1 MLHEFLTQFQT
12 PLHNPVLQFSLI
24 LFIILFAPILLNKLR
39 IPHLIG
45 LIIAGALIGPFGF
58 NFMLRDSSIQLYGTV
73 GLLYIMFLAG
83 LEIDLIDFK
92 KNSSKS
98 FVFGMFTF
106 SVPMTLA
113 FLAGFYLLF
122 PNIVGHKLETAIL
135 FASMLASHTLIT
147 YPIVSKFGVTR
158 NRAVGITAGGTII
171 TDTLAL
177 LILAVIVASTKG
189 ELDSV
194 FWTQL
199 SISLV
204 IFAAIIIFLFPI
216 VARWFFKKYN
226 DKILQYIF
234 VLAMVF
240 LGAFLAEV
248 AGIEGIIGAFLTG
261 LSLNK
266 LIPRTSSLMNRVE
279 FVGNALFIPIFL
291 IGVGMLINY
300 RAFLNDRE
308 TIIAGVVMTVVA
320 VAAKF
325 IAAWLTQKTFRMT
338 VDERRLIWGLSN
350 SQAAATLAAVMVGYN
365 IVLNQDAID
374 FAIANNLPAVEP
386 DRLLSEAIL
395 NGSILMILIS
405 CTISSFV
412 TQRGARNIALLNAT
426 SEDERNAEKVL
437 MPISAHTNI
446 PELINLFN
454 SFRGKNKKTDLYV
467 MHVHGGNSP
476 ANEKRGNQLLET
488 AAIDASG
495 ADNEVH
501 KILLASNNKVDAI
514 SNFVREH
521 GINNIIMAVDNET
534 DTDVFC
540 GPAIDAILARNLN
553 RSIILFKPV
562 NRLITHKRSIVIVPR
577 DAENEIGFAAWITK
591 LWDFAKNTGIKMIV
605 YCHAETMAYLQK
617 VQTIMPI
624 DVEFTIFDDFAD
636 YLVLAREIK
645 HDDFLIFVM
654 SHKDK
659 ESYNPT
665 MAKVPHSLRS
675 YFPQNSAMLIF
686 PTQAT
691 DVGENT
697 GDFQNTVINDSKFDD
712 VTKSITGIFRS

>member
-1 MLHEFLTQFQT
+1 MLHEFLSEFQT
-12 PLHNPVLQFSLI
+12 PLQNPVLQFSLI

-58 NFMLRDSSIQLYGTV
+58 EFMLRDESIKLYGTV

-83 LEIDLIDFK
+83 LEIDLVDFR

-98 FVFGMFTF
+98 LVFGIFTF
-106 SVPMTLA
+106 SIPMILA
-113 FLAGFYLLF
+113 FLAGYYLLF
-122 PNIVGHKLETAIL
+122 PFIEHKLATSIL

-189 ELDSV
+189 ELDTG

-199 SISLV
+199 TISLI

-291 IGVGMLINY
+291 IGVGMLIDY
-300 RAFLNDRE
+300 RAFLSDVD
-308 TIIAGVVMTVVA
+308 TIIAGAVMTVVA
-320 VAAKF
+320 VSAKF
-325 IAAWLTQKTFRMT
+325 IAAWITQKTFRMT

-365 IVLNQDAID
+365 IILN
-374 FAIANNLPAVEP
+374 PEAVAAGAEP

-437 MPISAHTNI
+437 MPISANTNI

-467 MHVHGGNSP
+467 MHIHGGNSL

-495 ADNEVH
+495 ADNEIH
-501 KILLASNNKVDAI
+501 KILLTSNNKVDAI
-514 SNFVREH
+514 SNFIRENR
-521 GINNIIMAVDNET
+521 INNMIMAIDNET
-534 DTDVFC
+534 DTDAFC
-540 GPAIDAILARNLN
+540 GPTIDAVLTRNPN
-553 RSIILFKPV
+553 CSIVLFKSV
-562 NRLITHKRSIVIVPR
+562 NRLITLKRSIVVVPR
-577 DAENEIGFAAWITK
+577 YAENEIGFAAWIAK
-591 LWDFAKNTGIKMIV
+591 LWDFSKNTGTKTII

-624 DVEFTIFDDFAD
+624 DVEFMMFDDFAD

-645 HDDFLIFVM
+645 NDDFLVFVM

-665 MAKVPHSLRS
+665 MAKVPQSLRS

-691 DVGENT
+691 DVAENT
-697 GDFQNTVINDSKFDD
+697 GDFQNAVINDSKFDD
-712 VTKSITGIFRS
+712 VTKSITGIFRN

>member
-1 MLHEFLTQFQT
+1 MLYEFLSEFLSEFQT
-12 PLHNPVLQFSLI
+12 PLQNPVLQFSLI

-92 KNSSKS
+92 KNSGKS
-98 FVFGMFTF
+98 LVFGLF
-106 SVPMTLA
+106 SFIIPLGLA
-113 FLAGFYLLF
+113 FLAGYYLLF
-122 PNIVGHKLETAIL
+122 PSLEHKMATSIL

-147 YPIVSKFGVTR
+147 YPIISKFGVTR

-189 ELDSV
+189 ELNTA
-194 FWTQL
+194 FWSQL
-199 SISLV
+199 GISLI

-240 LGAFLAEV
+240 LGAFLAEI

-300 RAFLNDRE
+300 KAFLNDIE
-308 TIIAGVVMTVVA
+308 TIIAGVVMTVVS
-320 VAAKF
+320 VSAKF

-338 VDERRLIWGLSN
+338 KDERRLIWGLSN

-365 IVLNQDAID
+365 IVLN
-374 FAIANNLPAVEP
+374 PEAVAAGAEP
-386 DRLLSEAIL
+386 ERLLNEAIL

-412 TQRGARNIALLNAT
+412 TQRGAKNIALLNAI
-426 SEDERNAEKVL
+426 SEDERNTEKML
-437 MPISAHTNI
+437 MPISTNTNI

-454 SFRGKNKKTDLYV
+454 SFQSKNKKTDLYV
-467 MHVHGGNSP
+467 MHIHKGNSP
-476 ANEKRGNQLLET
+476 TNEKRGNQLLET

-495 ADNEVH
+495 ADNEIH
-501 KILLASNNKVDAI
+501 KILLTSNNKVEA
-514 SNFVREH
+514 
-521 GINNIIMAVDNET
+521 INNFIRENNITNMIMAIDNET

-540 GPAIDAILARNLN
+540 GPTIDAVLAHNPN
-553 RSIILFKPV
+553 CSIVLFKPV
-562 NRLITHKRSIVIVPR
+562 NRLMTLKRSIVVVPR
-577 DAENEIGFAAWITK
+577 YAENEFGFAAWITK
-591 LWDFAKNTGIKMIV
+591 LWDFAKNTGIKTII

-617 VQTIMPI
+617 AQTIMPI
-624 DVEFTIFDDFAD
+624 DAEFIIFDDFAD
-636 YLVLAREIK
+636 YLVLAREVK
-645 HDDFLIFVM
+645 NDDFLVFVM

-665 MAKVPHSLRS
+665 MTKVPHSLRS

-691 DVGENT
+691 NVPENT
-697 GDFQNTVINDSKFDD
+697 GDFHNAVINTSQFDD
-712 VTKSITGIFRS
+712 ITKSITGIFRS

>member
-1 MLHEFLTQFQT
+1 MLYEFLTEFLTEFQT
-12 PLHNPVLQFSLI
+12 PLQNPVLQFSLI
-24 LFIILFAPILLNKLR
+24 LFIILFAPILLNKLH

-83 LEIDLIDFK
+83 LEIDMVDFK
-92 KNSSKS
+92 KNSGKS
-98 FVFGMFTF
+98 VVFGLFSFT
-106 SVPMTLA
+106 VPMVLA
-113 FLAGFYLLF
+113 FFAGYYLLF
-122 PNIVGHKLETAIL
+122 PSLEHKMATSIL

-158 NRAVGITAGGTII
+158 NRAVGITASGTII

-177 LILAVIVASTKG
+177 MILAVIVASTKG
-189 ELDSV
+189 ELNTS
-194 FWTQL
+194 FWSQL
-199 SISLV
+199 TISLL
-204 IFAAIIIFLFPI
+204 IFGAIIIFLFPI
-216 VARWFFKKYN
+216 LARWFFKKYN

-240 LGAFLAEV
+240 LGAFLAEI

-300 RAFLNDRE
+300 QAFLSDRE
-308 TIIAGVVMTVVA
+308 TIIAGVVMTTVA
-320 VAAKF
+320 ISAKF

-338 VDERRLIWGLSN
+338 RDERRLIWGLSN
-350 SQAAATLAAVMVGYN
+350 SQAAATLAVVMVGYN
-365 IVLNQDAID
+365 IILN
-374 FAIANNLPAVEP
+374 PEAVAAGAEP

-412 TQRGARNIALLNAT
+412 TQRGAKNIALLNAA
-426 SEDERNAEKVL
+426 SEDERNTEKML
-437 MPISAHTNI
+437 MPISANTNI

-454 SFRGKNKKTDLYV
+454 SFQSKNKKTDLYV
-467 MHVHGGNSP
+467 MHIHKGNSP

-495 ADNEVH
+495 ADNEIH
-501 KILLASNNKVDAI
+501 KILLASYNKVEAI
-514 SNFVREH
+514 SNFVRENN
-521 GINNIIMAVDNET
+521 ITNIIMAIDNET

-540 GPAIDAILARNLN
+540 GPTIDAVLARNPN
-553 RSIILFKPV
+553 CSILLFKAV
-562 NRLITHKRSIVIVPR
+562 NRLITLKRTIVIVPR
-577 DAENEIGFAAWITK
+577 YAENEFGFAAWITK
-591 LWDFAKNTGIKMIV
+591 LWDFAKNTGIKTLI

-617 VQTIMPI
+617 VQTIMSI
-624 DVEFTIFDDFAD
+624 DVEFRIFDDFAD
-636 YLVLAREIK
+636 YLVLAREVK
-645 HDDFLIFVM
+645 NDDFLVFVM
-654 SHKDK
+654 SQKDN

-665 MAKVPHSLRS
+665 MTKVPHSLRS

-686 PTQAT
+686 PTQVT
-691 DVGENT
+691 KVSEDT
-697 GDFQNTVINDSKFDD
+697 GDFHSAVVNTSKFDD
-712 VTKSITGIFRS
+712 ITKSITGIFRN

>member
-1 MLHEFLTQFQT
+1 MLYEFFAEILSEFQT
-12 PLHNPVLQFSLI
+12 PLQNPVLQFSLI
-24 LFIILFAPILLNKLR
+24 LFIILFAPILLNKVR

-45 LIIAGALIGPFGF
+45 LIIAGALIGPHGF

-83 LEIDLIDFK
+83 LEIDLVDFL
-92 KNSSKS
+92 KNSGKS
-98 FVFGMFTF
+98 LVFGLF
-106 SVPMTLA
+106 SFAVPLTCA
-113 FLAGFYLLF
+113 FLAGYYLLF
-122 PNIVGHKLETAIL
+122 PDWEYKTATSIL

-177 LILAVIVASTKG
+177 LILAIIVASTKG
-189 ELDSV
+189 ELNSA
-194 FWTQL
+194 FWWQL
-199 SISLV
+199 TISLI
-204 IFAAIIIFLFPI
+204 IFAAIIIFIFPI

-240 LGAFLAEV
+240 LGAFLAEI

-291 IGVGMLINY
+291 IGVGMLIDF
-300 RAFLNDRE
+300 RTFLNDSD
-308 TIIAGVVMTVVA
+308 TIIAGVVMTTVA
-320 VAAKF
+320 VSAKF
-325 IAAWLTQKTFRMT
+325 IAAWLTQKTFKMT

-350 SQAAATLAAVMVGYN
+350 SQAAATLATVMVGYN
-365 IVLNQDAID
+365 IVLN
-374 FAIANNLPAVEP
+374 PEAVAAGAEP

-412 TQRGARNIALLNAT
+412 TQRGAKNIALLNAT
-426 SEDERNAEKVL
+426 SEDERNTDKML
-437 MPISAHTNI
+437 MPISTNTNI
-446 PELINLFN
+446 PELINFFN
-454 SFRGKNKKTDLYV
+454 SFQTKNKKTDLHV
-467 MHVHGGNSP
+467 MHIHKGNSLT
-476 ANEKRGNQLLET
+476 NEKRGNQLLET

-501 KILLASNNKVDAI
+501 KILITSTNKADAI
-514 SNFVREH
+514 SNYIHENS
-521 GINNIIMAVDNET
+521 INSMIMAIDNET

-540 GPAIDAILARNLN
+540 GPTIDAVLSRNPN
-553 RSIILFKPV
+553 CAIILFKSV
-562 NRLITHKRSIVIVPR
+562 CRLITVKRTIVVVPR
-577 DAENEIGFAAWITK
+577 FAENEFGFAAWITK
-591 LWDFAKNTGIKMIV
+591 LWDFAKNTGIKTII

-617 VQTIMPI
+617 VQTIISI
-624 DVEFTIFDDFAD
+624 DVEFIMFDNFGD

-645 HDDFLIFVM
+645 NDDFLVFVM

-659 ESYNPT
+659 ESYDPT
-665 MAKVPHSLRS
+665 MTRVPQSLRS

-691 DVGENT
+691 EGTENS
-697 GDFQNTVINDSKFDD
+697 GDFHNAVINTSTTQFDD
-712 VTKSITGIFRS
+712 ITKSITGIFRN

>member
-12 PLHNPVLQFSLI
+12 PLQNPVLQFSLI

-92 KNSSKS
+92 KNSWKS
-98 FVFGMFTF
+98 LVFGLFTF
-106 SVPMTLA
+106 TVPMGLG
-113 FLAGFYLLF
+113 FLAGYYLLF
-122 PNIVGHKLETAIL
+122 PFIEYKMTTAIL

-189 ELDSV
+189 ELDTA
-194 FWTQL
+194 FWSQL

-216 VARWFFKKYN
+216 VARWFFKTYN

-234 VLAMVF
+234 VLGMVF

-291 IGVGMLINY
+291 IGVGMLIDY
-300 RAFLNDRE
+300 RAFLSDVD

-320 VAAKF
+320 VSAKF
-325 IAAWLTQKTFRMT
+325 IAAWLTQKSFRMT
-338 VDERRLIWGLSN
+338 KDERRLIWGLSN
-350 SQAAATLAAVMVGYN
+350 SQAAATLAVVMVGYN
-365 IVLNQDAID
+365 IILNQSAIDDAI
-374 FAIANNLPAVEP
+374 ARNLPAVEP
-386 DRLLSEAIL
+386 HRLLSEAIL

-412 TQRGARNIALLNAT
+412 TQRGAKNIALLNAT
-426 SEDERNAEKVL
+426 SEDERNAEKML
-437 MPISAHTNI
+437 MPISANTNI

-454 SFRGKNKKTDLYV
+454 SFQGKNKKTDLYV
-467 MHVHGGNSP
+467 MHVHHGNSP
-476 ANEKRGNQLLET
+476 VNEKRGNQLLET
-488 AAIDASG
+488 AAIDAAG
-495 ADNEVH
+495 ADNEIH
-501 KILLASNNKVDAI
+501 KVLLSSNNKVDAI
-514 SNFVREH
+514 SNFTREH
-521 GINNIIMAVDNET
+521 GINNIIMAIDNEI
-534 DTDVFC
+534 DTDIFC
-540 GPAIDAILARNLN
+540 GPTIDAILARNSN
-553 RSIILFKPV
+553 RSIVLFKSV
-562 NRLITHKRSIVIVPR
+562 NRLITLKRSIVIVPR
-577 DAENEIGFAAWITK
+577 YAENEIGFAAWITK
-591 LWDFAKNTGIKMIV
+591 LWDFAKNTAIKTII

-624 DVEFTIFDDFAD
+624 DVEFTMFDDFAD

-645 HDDFLIFVM
+645 NDDFLVFVM
-654 SHKDK
+654 SHKEK
-659 ESYNPT
+659 ESHDPT
-665 MAKVPHSLRS
+665 MTKVPHSLRH
-675 YFPQNSAMLIF
+675 YFPQNTAMLIF
-686 PTQAT
+686 PVQEIDTVESA
-691 DVGENT
+691 
-697 GDFQNTVINDSKFDD
+697 GDFHSVVINDSKFDD
-712 VTKSITGIFRS
+712 VTKSITGIFRK

>member
-1 MLHEFLTQFQT
+1 MLYEFLSEFLSEFQT
-12 PLHNPVLQFSLI
+12 PLQNPVLQFSLI

-92 KNSSKS
+92 KNSGKS
-98 FVFGMFTF
+98 LVFGLF
-106 SVPMTLA
+106 SFIIPLGLA
-113 FLAGFYLLF
+113 FLAGYYLLF
-122 PNIVGHKLETAIL
+122 PSLEHKMATSIL

-147 YPIVSKFGVTR
+147 YPIISKFGVTR

-189 ELDSV
+189 ELNTA
-194 FWTQL
+194 FWSQL
-199 SISLV
+199 GISLI
-204 IFAAIIIFLFPI
+204 IFVTIIIFLFPI

-240 LGAFLAEV
+240 LGAFLAEI

-291 IGVGMLINY
+291 IGVGMLIDY
-300 RAFLNDRE
+300 RAFLSDIN
-308 TIIAGVVMTVVA
+308 TIIAGVVMTTVA
-320 VAAKF
+320 VSAKF
-325 IAAWLTQKTFRMT
+325 IAAWLTQKSFRMT

-350 SQAAATLAAVMVGYN
+350 SQAAATLATVMVGYN
-365 IVLNQDAID
+365 IILNPEAV
-374 FAIANNLPAVEP
+374 ANGAEP

-412 TQRGARNIALLNAT
+412 TQRGAKNIALLNAA
-426 SEDERNAEKVL
+426 SEDERSAEKVL
-437 MPISAHTNI
+437 MPISANTNI
-446 PELINLFN
+446 PELIGLFN
-454 SFRGKNKKTDLYV
+454 SFLGKNKKTDLYV
-467 MHVHGGNSP
+467 MHVHQGNSP
-476 ANEKRGNQLLET
+476 VNEKRGNQLLET
-488 AAIDASG
+488 AAIDAAG
-495 ADNEVH
+495 ADNEVY
-501 KILLASNNKVDAI
+501 KILQTSNNKVDAI
-514 SNFVREH
+514 SNFIREH
-521 GINNIIMAVDNET
+521 NINDIIMAIDNET
-534 DTDVFC
+534 DTDLFC
-540 GPAIDAILARNLN
+540 GPTIDAILTRNSN
-553 RSIILFKPV
+553 CSIILFKSV
-562 NRLITHKRSIVIVPR
+562 SRLITTKRTIVIVPR
-577 DAENEIGFAAWITK
+577 NAENEIGFAAWITK
-591 LWDFAKNTGIKMIV
+591 LWDFAKNTAIKTFI

-617 VQTIMPI
+617 VQTIKPI
-624 DVEFTIFDDFAD
+624 DVEFMMFEDFAD

-645 HDDFLIFVM
+645 NDDFLIFVM
-654 SHKDK
+654 SHKEK

-665 MAKVPHSLRS
+665 MAKVPQSLRS

-686 PTQAT
+686 PTQTT
-691 DVGENT
+691 DIAENT
-697 GDFQNTVINDSKFDD
+697 GDFHNAVINDTKFDD
-712 VTKSITGIFRS
+712 VTKSITGIFRN